1 MKNLFTL
8 ILLLFAIQ
16 SFGQNASN
24 NEIEIKKTIN
34 QLFEGMYKSDSTLL
48 KNSFDKNA
56 ILQTIVKNKEGM
68 VSVKNEST
76 QEFIKSISGKHPQYE
91 EKIKFI
97 DIKVDGE
104 LATVWTNYQF
114 FVDNKFSHCGVNSF
128 QMVKSNNLWKIAYI
142 IDTRRKDNC
151 PDIN

>member
-1 MKNLFTL
+1 MKNVFTL
-8 ILLLFAIQ
+8 ILLLFATQ

-56 ILQTIVKNKEGM
+56 ILQTIVKNKEGI

-76 QEFIKSISGKHPQYE
+76 QEFIKSIGGKHPQYE

-128 QMVKSNNLWKIAYI
+128 QMVKSNNSWKIAYI